1 MFFDELGNRANIF
14 NAGIL
19 LNLGSFKAFIVM
31 DGVFFCSG
39 NRRGLQHCFYLHD
52 AEDVSHYIEYYRGL
66 ASGIA
71 DLLEVEDSR
80 AAEAFLT
87 GAQQA
92 LLEDSDL
99 TEEQKQEFLQ
109 TIWNII
115 IGFVD
120 LGFGVHPV
128 EQAQIQCGQLPENL
142 SISALTAL
150 DGVKYSDRL
159 LKEEFEDA
167 AERKNDPVG
176 EFAE

>member
-1 MFFDELGNRANIF
+1 M
-14 NAGIL
+14 
-19 LNLGSFKAFIVM
+19 
-31 DGVFFCSG
+31 
-39 NRRGLQHCFYLHD
+39 
-52 AEDVSHYIEYYRGL
+52 